1 MPNVEC
7 RRNDEVLMTER
18 PALDVDHSGCFRHSS
33 FGLSHSKSFVILR
46 SAFSFRPAISP
57 PTQLLQL
64 IRRGHEKASVH
75 NVRLPDEASEL
86 VEVAG

>member
-1 MPNVEC
+1 M
-7 RRNDEVLMTER
+7 RRQTFLREVIFVIR
-18 PALDVDHSGCFRHSS
+18 AFSS
-33 FGLSHSKSFVILR
+33 FVIRASSFENAFVILR

-64 IRRGHEKASVH
+64 IRRGQEKASVQ
-75 NVRLPDEASEL
+75 NVRLSDQTGAL

>member
-1 MPNVEC
+1 MTKSEC
-7 RRNDEVLMTER
+7 QG
-18 PALDVDHSGCFRHSS
+18 DHHRSIDSRYSGFGIRHWN
-33 FGLSHSKSFVILR
+33 SFVILR

-64 IRRGHEKASVH
+64 IRRGQEKASVQ
-75 NVRLPDEASEL
+75 NVRLPDQTGEL